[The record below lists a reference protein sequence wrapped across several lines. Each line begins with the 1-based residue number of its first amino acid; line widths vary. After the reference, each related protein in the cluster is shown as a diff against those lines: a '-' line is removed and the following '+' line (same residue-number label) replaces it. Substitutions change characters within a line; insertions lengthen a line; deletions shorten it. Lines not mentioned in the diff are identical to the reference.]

1 MTKKSKYPKLS
12 FEFLA
17 NNTLVIH
24 FFPWWFLLFIIVQLK
39 RLAMSII
46 EIILKPIEA
55 MEHSFFLVMQGLAKD
70 YEELPRESDDE
81 TDDENEFI
89 V

>member
-12 FEFLA
+12 FESWT
-17 NNTLVIH
+17 NNTLIIH
-24 FFPWWFLLFIIVQLK
+24 FCPCWFLLFIILQLK
-39 RLAMSII
+39 RFALRVI
-46 EIILKPIEA
+46 EIILQPIDA
-55 MEHSFFLVMQGLAKD
+55 IEHSLFLVMQGLAKD
-70 YEELPRESDDE
+70 YEELPRDSDDE